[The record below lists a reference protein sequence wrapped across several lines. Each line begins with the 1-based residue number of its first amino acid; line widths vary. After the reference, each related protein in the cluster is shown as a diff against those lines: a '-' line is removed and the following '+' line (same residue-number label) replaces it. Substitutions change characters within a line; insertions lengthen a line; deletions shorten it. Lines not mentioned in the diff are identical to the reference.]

1 MDNYFN
7 VMLLMTNVLLFYHDN
22 IIHELS
28 YDIFSLST
36 VRLLFFVIATC
47 THVLVSSTNILSYGS
62 DGITRVQKAGSC
74 EKTNV

>member
-1 MDNYFN
+1 MDKYFN
-7 VMLLMTNVLLFYHDN
+7 VMLMTNVLLFYHDN

-28 YDIFSLST
+28 CDIFSLPT
-36 VRLLFFVIATC
+36 VRLLFFVVATS
-47 THVLVSSTNILSYGS
+47 TNLLVSNTNILSYGS